1 MGRLYHGGTSADDRA
16 RQVCSP
22 MVVCEFTCQRMP
34 MAPYPGEIMQCRVE
48 GEEPGA
54 LATPESVSVNIE
66 IEHSALEEGRII
78 LA

>member
-1 MGRLYHGGTSADDRA
+1 
-16 RQVCSP
+16 
-22 MVVCEFTCQRMP
+22 MP